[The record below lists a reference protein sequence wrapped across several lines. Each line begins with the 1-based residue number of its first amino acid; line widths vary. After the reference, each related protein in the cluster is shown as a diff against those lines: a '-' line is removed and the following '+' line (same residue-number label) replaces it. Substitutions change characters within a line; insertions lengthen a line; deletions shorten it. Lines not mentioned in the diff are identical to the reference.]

1 MLKKLWKKS
10 TPLFLA
16 LVLALGALCAAI
28 PAGTAHAAGLT
39 LTANASPSEMI
50 APGTVTITGTI
61 KNDTA
66 EEITGVSLWDITT
79 SSEGTEF
86 SGAGAASMGPG
97 DVYNYSV
104 TVQINDAHHLNSS
117 QQGSFWR
124 VRLQARAKSASGG
137 ALSSAETAV
146 TVTKTEAKSAMN
158 LTLSA
163 SNGGTPVPANQVVTF
178 TLLIENTGN
187 VALSDISVTDP
198 TLGTIAS
205 GVSLGVGESK
215 TVTAQHTM
223 LQSISVRATATGKS
237 VIGGVS
243 GMQISSVS
251 NEVAVTMAEAGLTVS
266 ITPDTLEVARGDK
279 VNFKGTLTNTGNMD
293 VSSIAVTDVYGVE
306 ALKDLSLKAGESKEF
321 TYETT
326 IENSDPYKVYV
337 KGVGSDNQEITTEY
351 ELKFNVK
358 LSEDDVRVD
367 MTVKADYP
375 ELEEPDTVIF
385 TFEFYND
392 RTEPINLPMI
402 VRQVDGDTLFS
413 LVVLSPGTTTQ
424 DYEMRIDESCTLRFE
439 LVATT
444 EDGEELIAG
453 AAACSITVADQPEA
467 SQTNKPTKGGN
478 LTWLWILL
486 GVVGFLLVAAGVVF
500 FVLVTQERK
509 NKARRAENGGDYG
522 YGGDGYDPNDP
533 NDSGA
538 PGESYYD
545 PDGYDN
551 TGYDSTGYDA
561 YGYGYGAQQGGYDP
575 QNTAS
580 YDMNASSGS
589 YAGGDQ
595 SFYGGY
601 DAGDYT
607 GSYRTGSYST
617 GSQFADSLFNDSQIG
632 AVTRSAGQLTDGTTQ
647 PVDVQDD
654 AFAQT
659 DPYASQSF
667 GSGTVFGYS
676 GQDQN
681 SYGYG
686 AARTT
691 YDQDA
696 SADAQQ
702 TNADDDVFADLLG
715 DDGSWSSDGRR

>member
-1 MLKKLWKKS
+1 MMLKKLWKKS

-16 LVLALGALCAAI
+16 LVLVFGALCAAI

-39 LTANASPSEMI
+39 LTANPTPSEMI
-50 APGTVTITGTI
+50 AAGTVTITGTI
-61 KNDTA
+61 KNDTG
-66 EEITGVSLWDITT
+66 EEISGVSLWDVTT
-79 SSEGTEF
+79 GTASEF
-86 SGAGAASMGPG
+86 SGAGASTMGPG
-97 DVYNYSV
+97 DAYNYSV
-104 TVQINDAHHLNSS
+104 TVQLSDARHLNTS
-117 QQGSFWR
+117 QGNWR
-124 VRLQARAKSASGG
+124 VVLQARGKSASGG
-137 ALSSAETAV
+137 ELTSDNTAV

-187 VALSDISVTDP
+187 TALSDISVTDP

-237 VIGGVS
+237 VIGGVA

-251 NEVAVTMAEAGLTVS
+251 NEVTVTMAEAGLTVS
-266 ITPDTLEVARGDK
+266 ITPDTLEVSRGDK

-293 VSSIAVTDVYGVE
+293 ISSIAVTDVYGVE

-500 FVLVTQERK
+500 FVLVSQEKK
-509 NKARRAENGGDYG
+509 NKARRAENGGDGDYG
-522 YGGDGYDPNDP
+522 YGDDGYDPNDP
-533 NDSGA
+533 NA

-551 TGYDSTGYDA
+551 AGYDNTGYDA
-561 YGYGYGAQQGGYDP
+561 SGYGYGAQQGGYES

-580 YDMNASSGS
+580 YDMNSSGGAS
-589 YAGGDQ
+589 GGDQ
-595 SFYGGY
+595 NFYGY
-601 DAGDYT
+601 DAGAYT
-607 GSYRTGSYST
+607 GSYRAGSYST

-632 AVTRSAGQLTDGTTQ
+632 AVTRNAGQLTDGTTQ
-647 PVDVQDD
+647 PIDVQDD
-654 AFAQT
+654 AFAQP

-667 GSGTVFGYS
+667 GSDTVFGYS

-686 AARTT
+686 TTQTT
-691 YDQDA
+691 YGQNA
-696 SADAQQ
+696 PADAPQ
-702 TNADDDVFADLLG
+702 TDADDDVFADLLG
-715 DDGSWSSDGRR
+715 DDGSWSNDGR